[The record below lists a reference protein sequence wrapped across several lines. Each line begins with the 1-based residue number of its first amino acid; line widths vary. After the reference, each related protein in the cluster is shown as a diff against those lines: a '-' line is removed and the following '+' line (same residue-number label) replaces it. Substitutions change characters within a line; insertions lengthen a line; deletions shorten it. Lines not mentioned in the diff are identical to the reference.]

1 MTQWAAGSAALAD
14 VERLLPLVRFPLMCA
29 QEMQVRLA
37 CERPLVQNL
46 LMNCAACIRRLITQ
60 CIVSHSNK

>member
-1 MTQWAAGSAALAD
+1 MTLWAAGSAALGD

-37 CERPLVQNL
+37 REQSF
-46 LMNCAACIRRLITQ
+46 
-60 CIVSHSNK
+60 VSQPFYALCSLH